1 MTRVVAVSG
10 AGGFIGAHLTRA
22 LAARGD
28 RVLPLMRAGGMLDA
42 PHEPVD
48 AVVHLAFPT
57 SAALRRGA
65 PVEALASAIGATLAA
80 VSRAASAGARHL
92 VIASSGKVYAPP
104 ARLPIEENFPLVPTT
119 FLGELKLACERLA
132 GLSARRG
139 TTFGV
144 SALRIFNVYGPG
156 QRDEFIVA
164 HLLAAL
170 GRARVPVGELEHGRD
185 YLHVKDVCDAIVT
198 ALAHPPAI
206 GEVRAM
212 NVASGRATTPRE
224 LARLLETASGR
235 ALDLVVDPARLRPG
249 EVVEERAC
257 ARALTELGWAPRIT
271 LAEGLAELARAAR

>member
-22 LAARGD
+22 LVARGD
-28 RVLPLMRAGGMLDA
+28 RVLPLVRAGSTLDA
-42 PHEPVD
+42 PQEPID

-65 PVEALASAIGATLAA
+65 PVEALASAIGTTLAA

-104 ARLPIEENFPLVPTT
+104 ARLPIEEDFALAPTT
-119 FLGELKLACERLA
+119 YLGELKLACERLA

-139 TTFGV
+139 AAFGV

-156 QRDEFIVA
+156 QRGEFIVP

-170 GRARVPVGELEHGRD
+170 GRARAPVGELEHGRD
-185 YLHVKDVCDAIVT
+185 YLHVTDVCDAIVM
-198 ALAHPPAI
+198 ALAHPPAP
-206 GEVRAM
+206 GELRAM
-212 NVASGRATTPRE
+212 NVASGRATTARE
-224 LARLLETASGR
+224 LAQLIEAASGT

-249 EVVEERAC
+249 EVTEERAR
-257 ARALTELGWAPRIT
+257 ARALTLLGWAPRIT
-271 LAEGLAELARAAR
+271 LAEGLAELARAER